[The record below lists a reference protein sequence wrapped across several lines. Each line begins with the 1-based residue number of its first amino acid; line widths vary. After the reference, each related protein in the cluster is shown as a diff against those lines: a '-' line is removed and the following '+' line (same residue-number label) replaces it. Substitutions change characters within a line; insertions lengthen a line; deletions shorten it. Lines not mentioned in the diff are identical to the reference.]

1 MSETTPPAPLRRGR
15 AGGERPRVLAAVVV
29 MLAMAAFV
37 FTRLEVT
44 TDITHF
50 LPRGENDHVVDL
62 ARRIATGELTRTM
75 VLLVDCRDRDE
86 AAVVSHAFEAELRA
100 EPSVA
105 NALDEL
111 TAGPP
116 QGLEEALWKLY
127 EPRRFGFLAT
137 DAIGDDG
144 KVSDAAITKA
154 VAELKQRLGSPM
166 SSLITRVAPSD
177 PFLILPK
184 LFEKLSAASGSG
196 LAVVDDRFVTT
207 EGGAAAVLMLR
218 THASP
223 SDSTVQRPLLTGVQ
237 NAFARLQR
245 SHGTHL
251 RLSQSGVNRH
261 AVAAEASMQSDMQR
275 VSVVSIV
282 GLLVLYLLL
291 FRSIRPALLS
301 LPVLAAGFLA
311 GTTACLLAFGR
322 VHGLTLAFGSSLL
335 GVAVDF
341 SLHFYSHQAL
351 APDANGPR
359 ATMRRI
365 QNSLLLCAAT
375 TIVGFITLLAS
386 TFPGMRELA
395 VFSAAGL
402 AASLAATWLLMPA
415 LTKNVRVTKLSL
427 ALTSGLRAL
436 ESKKSR
442 WRRWLALPLFA
453 VIAVIAIGL
462 PRATWNDGVQS
473 LNRVDQVLRAE
484 DDAVHARVARFEQRR
499 VLVTEGATEAAALRE
514 YANVAASLSRPGNTG
529 GFGSAAGLLPS
540 AERQASTD
548 AMLRRDATLWPRLR
562 NALEAAGFKAD
573 AFQPFADDLTKPAP
587 PPIAPSDLVG
597 TPLEALVRPFRL
609 DGPSG
614 TAWLTFVQGGAHEA
628 DLAAY
633 AAARAPTADLGTTR
647 LVDIEATLSHA
658 LSSYRTSM
666 VELLLLG
673 VLAVIALVA
682 LKERNVKATLFATAP
697 PLLAAAGT
705 VGILALLGVPLNL
718 MSLMALLMIVSMGDD
733 YGIFLVD
740 DVEPASRDATY
751 LSVFS
756 SALSTIFGFGLL
768 ALSEQPALRSIGLAS
783 SIGIVL
789 CVLLAVATGALF
801 VPSRPVR
808 DS

>member
-1 MSETTPPAPLRRGR
+1 VN
-15 AGGERPRVLAAVVV
+15 GERPRLLATVVA

-37 FTRLEVT
+37 FGKLEVT

-50 LPRGENDHVVDL
+50 LPRGENDHDVDL

-75 VLLVDCRDRDE
+75 VLIVDCKDHDE
-86 AAVVSHAFEAELRA
+86 AAVVSRTFEAELRA

-116 QGLEEALWKLY
+116 QGIEEALWQLY
-127 EPRRFGFLAT
+127 HPRRFGFAN
-137 DAIGDDG
+137 AIERDGDG
-144 KVSDAAITKA
+144 RIADAAITKA
-154 VAELKQRLGSPM
+154 VADLKQRLASPM
-166 SSLITRVAPSD
+166 SSLITRIAPSD

-184 LFEKLSAASGSG
+184 LFDEVSAAGGGG
-196 LAVVDDRFVTT
+196 LAVVDDRFVTS
-207 EGGAAAVLMLR
+207 EGAGAVLLLR
-218 THASP
+218 TRASA
-223 SDSTVQRPLLTGVQ
+223 SDSTVQRPLLQGVQ

-251 RLSQSGVNRH
+251 QLAQSGVNRH
-261 AVAAEASMQSDMQR
+261 AVAAETSMQADMQR
-275 VSVVSIV
+275 VSIVSIV
-282 GLLVLYLLL
+282 GLLLLYLLL
-291 FRSIRPALLS
+291 FRSVRPALLS
-301 LPVLAAGFLA
+301 LPILGAGFLA

-351 APDANGPR
+351 APDPAGPR

-375 TIVGFITLLAS
+375 TIVGFVTLLS
-386 TFPGMRELA
+386 SSFPGMRELA
-395 VFSAAGL
+395 LFAAVGL
-402 AASLAATWLLMPA
+402 GGSLAATWLSMPA

-453 VIAVIAIGL
+453 VIAVVAIGL

-473 LNRVDQVLRAE
+473 LNRVEPALRTE

-499 VLVTEGATEAAALRE
+499 VLVTEGEDEQVALCG
-514 YANVAASLSRPGNTG
+514 YGSVAASLRQPGG
-529 GFGSAAGLLPS
+529 AAGFGSAAALLPS
-540 AERQASTD
+540 AAQQTATD
-548 AMLRRDATLWPRLR
+548 AALRSDVTLWPRLR
-562 NALEAAGFKAD
+562 EALEAAGFVAD

-587 PPIAPSDLVG
+587 PPITPADLVG

-614 TAWLTFVQGGAHEA
+614 TAWLTFVQGGGNESQV
-628 DLAAY
+628 AAFGEP
-633 AAARAPTADLGTTR
+633 RPPTPGSGVTR
-647 LVDIEATLSHA
+647 LIDIEATLSRA
-658 LSSYRTSM
+658 LANYRTSM

-673 VLAVIALVA
+673 ALAVIALVA
-682 LKERNVKATLFATAP
+682 LKERSVKATLFATAP

-705 VGILALLGVPLNL
+705 VGILGLCGEPLNL
-718 MSLMALLMIVSMGDD
+718 MALMALLMIVSMGDD

-740 DVEPASRDATY
+740 DLDPASRDATY

-768 ALSEQPALRSIGLAS
+768 ALSEQPALRSIGLTS